1 LPSSRRGSSPA
12 KLAEAAEFKTL
23 AISRL
28 AAGHAEIEQLREAVA
43 AARRRRFPRG
53 ATEKRTAILAAAREL
68 FVHQPVDCVSMDTIA
83 ARAEVS
89 KHTVYDY
96 FGDKR
101 RLLLAILSAASESL
115 PATGRRALDEHLPE
129 DAQITTVPQLESA
142 LMVLAIDLGT
152 SIVGSADYAAAF
164 ALVAQQGLQTPSTK
178 GDLTT
183 EAAAEDQAER
193 MAHFVGAGRLAADT
207 SRLAADHLSA
217 LTLLLAYMR
226 QPVPANANPEKVRNT
241 TLDGAHAAIRAYAT
255 R

>member
-1 LPSSRRGSSPA
+1 M
-12 KLAEAAEFKTL
+12 
-23 AISRL
+23 
-28 AAGHAEIEQLREAVA
+28 
-43 AARRRRFPRG
+43 
-53 ATEKRTAILAAAREL
+53 LAAARGL
-68 FVHQPVDCVSMDTIA
+68 FVRQPVDRVSMDAIA

-101 RLLLAILSAASESL
+101 RLLLAIVSAASESL

-129 DAQITTVPQLESA
+129 DTQITTVPQLESA

-183 EAAAEDQAER
+183 EAAAEDQVER
-193 MAHFVGAGRLAADT
+193 MAHFADVGLLDTDT
-207 SRLAADHLSA
+207 SRLAADQSSAFSHWPLSA
-217 LTLLLAYMR
+217 WPMI
-226 QPVPANANPEKVRNT
+226 
-241 TLDGAHAAIRAYAT
+241 G
-255 R
+255 

>member
-1 LPSSRRGSSPA
+1 M
-12 KLAEAAEFKTL
+12 E
-23 AISRL
+23 
-28 AAGHAEIEQLREAVA
+28 
-43 AARRRRFPRG
+43 
-53 ATEKRTAILAAAREL
+53 
-68 FVHQPVDCVSMDTIA
+68 TIA

-89 KHTVYDY
+89 KDAVYDY

-129 DAQITTVPQLESA
+129 DAQITTVPQLETA

-152 SIVGSADYAAAF
+152 SIVGSAAAF

-178 GDLTT
+178 GDLAT
-183 EAAAEDQAER
+183 EAAAEDRAER
-193 MAHFVGAGRLAADT
+193 MAHFVGAGLLAADT
-207 SRLAADHLSA
+207 SRLAADRLSA

-226 QPVPANANPEKVRNT
+226 QPVPANANPEKVRKT
-241 TLDGAHAAIRAYAT
+241 TLDGVHPAIRAYAT